1 VGQDAISAHQFRFA
15 CEPACLVKSLRLQAV
30 ELRAA
35 SGTERSSAMKLHAF
49 IDACRS
55 GTTALHRFA
64 TLAGLLHDGG
74 VLLERAS
81 PARLD
86 LP

>member
-1 VGQDAISAHQFRFA
+1 
-15 CEPACLVKSLRLQAV
+15 
-30 ELRAA
+30 
-35 SGTERSSAMKLHAF
+35 MKLHAF